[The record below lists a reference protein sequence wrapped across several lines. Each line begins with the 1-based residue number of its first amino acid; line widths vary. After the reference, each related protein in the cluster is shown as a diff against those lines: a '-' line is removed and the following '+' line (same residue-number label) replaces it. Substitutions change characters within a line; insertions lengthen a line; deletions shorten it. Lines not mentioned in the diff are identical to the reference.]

1 MINWISIKDAL
12 WSLADDRQDYWQWG
26 ATILCLVAAIL
37 ISRLLKKT
45 LFHHSSAFRQFCV
58 RFFNPG
64 EQINGTPIIFC
75 TLLWLTWAIRSHWS
89 TTLVN
94 GGYSAIPSGQ
104 IHTIALLVSAYVVYQ
119 ISNAISK
126 GHFIPRVL
134 SGGMLFIFT
143 LHLLSWLEP
152 VSQALQKIAIPLG
165 DLQINLW
172 NILSGAASLLL
183 LMWIV
188 SLANRFIDAAINS
201 RKDIPPT
208 IKVLISK
215 TSRLSL
221 YVFAIAGALSIGGVP
236 LGGLTIFSGALGLG
250 LGFGLQKI
258 IANLISGLI
267 ILLDKSIKPGDVI
280 EIDGTFGW
288 INSIHTRY
296 VSVITR
302 DRKEFLVPN
311 EDFVTNKVINWSY
324 SDRVIRIKADIGVSY
339 DTDLN
344 KAIQLCTEAVAG
356 IPRTLTDPAPVCL
369 LKEFGDSCINLQVR
383 FCIEDAANGVSNVR
397 SQVLLA
403 IWQSFRDNHI
413 EIPFPQR
420 DIHIKSGS
428 LPLSAPAENHPIS

>member
-1 MINWISIKDAL
+1 MIDWSSIQTSL
-12 WSLADDRQDYWQWG
+12 WSLADDNQDYWQWG
-26 ATILCLVAAIL
+26 TMVLCLIAAVI

-45 LFHHSSAFRQFCV
+45 LFHHDAACRKFCI
-58 RFFNPG
+58 RFFDPG
-64 EQINGTPIIFC
+64 EHINGAAFTFC
-75 TLLWLTWAIRSHWS
+75 ILLWLTWAIRNQWS
-89 TTLVN
+89 DSLVAE
-94 GGYSAIPSGQ
+94 GLAPVQSGQ
-104 IHTIALLVSAYVVYQ
+104 IQTIVLLVSAFVVYQ
-119 ISNAISK
+119 VSNAISK
-126 GHFIPRVL
+126 GQLLPRLL
-134 SGGMLFIFT
+134 SGAMLFIFT
-143 LHLLSWLEP
+143 LHLFGWLEP
-152 VSQALQKIAIPLG
+152 SSQALQKISLPLG
-165 DLQINLW
+165 DLNVNLW
-172 NILSGAASLLL
+172 NILSGAFSLIL
-183 LMWIV
+183 LMWLV
-188 SLANRFIDAAINS
+188 SLANRFIDAASNS

-208 IKVLISK
+208 IKVLITK
-215 TSRLSL
+215 TARLSL
-221 YVFAIAGALSIGGVP
+221 YVFALAGALSIGGVP
-236 LGGLTIFSGALGLG
+236 LGGLTVFSGALGLG

-267 ILLDKSIKPGDVI
+267 ILVDKSIKPGDVI

-339 DTDLN
+339 DTDLP

-369 LKEFGDSCINLQVR
+369 LKEFGDSSINLQIR
-383 FCIEDAANGVSNVR
+383 FCIEDASNGVSNVR

-403 IWQSFRDNHI
+403 IWQSFRDNDI

-420 DIHIKSGS
+420 DLHIKSGTLVS
-428 LPLSAPAENHPIS
+428 DH